1 MSAGTLTLTN
11 NSAQVS
17 GVGTSFSTELAAGDF
32 IVVTVGGVPYTLPVK
47 TVESNAGLTLVSNF
61 TGPTQSGAAWSA
73 VPRVALNMVTAA
85 LVAQSAEALRGL
97 NYDKQNWQQVF
108 SGTGTITVRLP
119 DGTSFSGPAWNSIA
133 SLVDNK
139 ADKTDLDE
147 KADKTALNDYAKKDA
162 NNDITSLSGLTT
174 PLSVTQGGTGSNSES
189 GARTKLG
196 LGTSATRNAGKSTGD
211 VPVVGDMWGIG
222 AGISHY
228 LDVNAASNNAI
239 FTALSGYGLCA
250 FRNNTQITSTPHT
263 AFGASISVY
272 TGDTFGAIQFPYS
285 ASGKITVMAAQKNTG
300 IWSRTLYDT
309 VNTTIDGNGNLRPAS
324 PVVKIRG
331 DGAAELNYESEGVV
345 VEHVSTGV
353 YKVSGVLGFNSDPSW
368 GGVDGGYVIPQNA
381 NGLPLLWVDYKVE
394 SDGSILLKTYHRT
407 HPSAP
412 EFARNLIGYASD
424 NETFIETVKDGE
436 PVDIPAGRWVDL
448 RVQMPADSIFNQRQE
463 EMRTAMEQVELA
475 RSENQREPQQ

>member
-17 GVGTSFSTELAAGDF
+17 GAGTSFTTELAVGDF
-32 IVVTVGGVPYTLPVK
+32 VVATVGGIPYTLPVK
-47 TVESNAGLTLVSNF
+47 TIESNTGLTLVSNF

-85 LVAQSAEALRGL
+85 LVTQGVEALRGL
-97 NYDKQNWQQVF
+97 NYDKQNWQQFFTADGDV
-108 SGTGTITVRLP
+108 TITLP
-119 DGTSFSGPAWNSIA
+119 DTSQTTGPSAKKLINSV
-133 SLVDNK
+133 SN
-139 ADKTDLDE
+139 
-147 KADKTALNDYAKKDA
+147 KADKTALNDYAKKGA
-162 NNDITSLSGLTT
+162 NNDITSLEGLTT
-174 PLSVTQGGTGSNSES
+174 PLSITRGGTGSNSES

-196 LGTSATRNAGKSTGD
+196 MGTSATRDAGKSTGN

-222 AGISHY
+222 AGTSHY
-228 LDVNAASNNAI
+228 LDINAASNNDI
-239 FTALSGYGLCA
+239 FSALSGNGLCA

-324 PVVKIRG
+324 PVVKVRG

-345 VEHVSTGV
+345 VEHVSIGV

-381 NGLPLLWVDYKVE
+381 NGLPLLWVDYEVE

-412 EFARNLIGYASD
+412 EFARNLIGHASD

-448 RVQMPADSIFNQRQE
+448 RVEMPADSIFNHRQE
-463 EMRTAMEQVELA
+463 EMRIAMEQAEQA
-475 RSENQREPQQ
+475 RSENQQSAQPL